1 MSDKTPLIDEA
12 DLDALR
18 TAPDSS
24 ALAAT
29 PTPEW
34 EQRLTERQQWLQQ
47 WDATLAPLL
56 QPLEKSND
64 PFALKPQQINE
75 LLHAWSLGLPADPA
89 LAPANSAALLLQA
102 HQAHLGGADLLPA
115 IAAWG
120 AMALA
125 CTDAAAR
132 HRLGDEAQAI
142 KQWLQRW
149 ERKEAELAM
158 LHHMRALN
166 YLTPQDQERLNKLGG
181 DAYKTQLMQVDPL
194 HMRIALRDRVDSH
207 SLERYFRD
215 DPQAAYTMLAIRA
228 KSVNPS
234 SERLQIGRWQPE
246 VFFNA
251 LRQATAGSALL
262 SPEYTLTMAR
272 VDLTQ
277 GDMLEPTEVCI
288 FAHQRNDMR
297 LLMTILVK
305 AEVAVIQLALLVPCE
320 GLRVSDY
327 CTKLLRLAEGVESS
341 SEKLARGEI
350 VDKVLQE
357 ALGALKTSAS
367 GSTQSPTQFAG

>member
-1 MSDKTPLIDEA
+1 MSDKTPLLDEA
-12 DLDALR
+12 ALDTLLH
-18 TAPDSS
+18 TAQDSS
-24 ALAAT
+24 GLAAT
-29 PTPEW
+29 PTPQW
-34 EQRLTERQQWLQQ
+34 PQRLTERQQWLQQ
-47 WDATLAPLL
+47 WNDALAPLL
-56 QPLEKSND
+56 QPLEKNND
-64 PFALKPQQINE
+64 PFALKPQQIYK
-75 LLHAWSLGLPADPA
+75 LLRAWSLGLPTDPA
-89 LAPANSAALLLQA
+89 LAPPNSAALLLQA
-102 HQAHLGGADLLPA
+102 YQGGANLLSN

-120 AMALA
+120 AQATA
-125 CTDAAAR
+125 NTDSAAR

-158 LHHMRALN
+158 LQHIRALN
-166 YLTPQDQERLNKLGG
+166 CLTPQDQERLNKLGG
-181 DAYKTQLMQVDPL
+181 DSYKSQLMQVDPQ

-228 KSVNPS
+228 KPVNPS

-251 LRQATAGSALL
+251 LRQATVGSALL

-277 GDMLEPTEVCI
+277 GDMPEPTDACI
-288 FAHQRNDMR
+288 FAHQKSDMR

-305 AEVAVIQLALLVPCE
+305 AEVAVIQLALLVPCD

-327 CTKLLRLAEGVESS
+327 CTKLLRLADGVESS
-341 SEKLARGEI
+341 NEKLARGEI

>member
-1 MSDKTPLIDEA
+1 MSDKTPLLDEA
-12 DLDALR
+12 ALDTLVR
-18 TAPDSS
+18 TAQGSS

-29 PTPEW
+29 PTPQW
-34 EQRLTERQQWLQQ
+34 PQRLTERQQWLQQ
-47 WDATLAPLL
+47 WNATLAPLL
-56 QPLEKSND
+56 QPLEKNSE
-64 PFALKPQQINE
+64 PFALKPQRINE

-89 LAPANSAALLLQA
+89 LVPPNSVALLLQA
-102 HQAHLGGADLLPA
+102 YQGGANLLPT

-125 CTDAAAR
+125 STDAAAR
-132 HRLGDEAQAI
+132 HRVGDEAHAI

-158 LHHMRALN
+158 LKHIRALN
-166 YLTPQDQERLNKLGG
+166 CPTPQDQERLHKLGG
-181 DAYKTQLMQVDPL
+181 DAYKTQLMQVDTQ

-228 KSVNPS
+228 KPVNPAS
-234 SERLQIGRWQPE
+234 VRLQVGHWQPE
-246 VFFNA
+246 LFFDT
-251 LRQATAGSALL
+251 LRQAFMRNESLNTDF
-262 SPEYTLTMAR
+262 TLTIAR
-272 VDLTQ
+272 VDLSQ
-277 GDMLEPTEVCI
+277 GDMLEPTDACI
-288 FAHQRNDMR
+288 FAHQRSDMR
-297 LLMTILVK
+297 LLMTMLVK
-305 AEVAVIQLALLVPCE
+305 AGVAVIQLALLVPCD

-327 CTKLLRLAEGVESS
+327 SVKLLRRADSVESS
-341 SEKLARGEI
+341 LETLARGEI

-367 GSTQSPTQFAG
+367 GSTQSPSQFAG